1 MKTEKIIK
9 VFVRPSSSM
18 NSIEGMFHD
27 EIKIK
32 IAAPPEKNKANKEL
46 VKFLSAKL
54 CIPKKDI
61 KITSGLKSN
70 HKEITLYNNLNI
82 KISELFK

>member
-1 MKTEKIIK
+1 MKNEKILK
-9 VFVRPSSSM
+9 VYVRPNSST
-18 NSIEGMFHD
+18 NSIEGLFHD

-32 IAAPPEKNKANKEL
+32 IAAPPEKNKANREL
-46 VKFLSAKL
+46 VKFLSVKL
-54 CIPKKDI
+54 CIPKNDI

-82 KISELFK
+82 NIQKF